1 MIRLAFVINLLM
13 FLCISCG
20 STSASYSSANSKKSG
35 STASATTKQ
44 QKIVKD
50 AKKYI
55 GTRYK
60 YGGTTRRGMDCSGL
74 VYTTFAE
81 NNIRLP
87 RTSLAMSSKGKRIKL
102 NQVKKGDLLFFRTG
116 KSSRRINHVG
126 VVSKVSGNK
135 IYFVHSSTSK
145 GVIESSLATSYWNKA
160 FRFANRVL

>member
-1 MIRLAFVINLLM
+1 MIKNVFIFIFSLM
-13 FLCISCG
+13 LISCG
-20 STSASYSSANSKKSG
+20 STNGFYSASSSSNSGRSLASSSKS
-35 STASATTKQ
+35 SKVVS
-44 QKIVKD
+44 D

-60 YGGTTRRGMDCSGL
+60 YGGTTKRGMDCSGL
-74 VYTTFAE
+74 VYTVFSQ
-81 NNIRLP
+81 NNISLP
-87 RTSLAMSSKGKRIKL
+87 RTSFAMSTKGKRIKL
-102 NQVKKGDLLFFRTG
+102 GQVKKGDLLFFKTG

-126 VVSKVSGNK
+126 VVSKVSGSK